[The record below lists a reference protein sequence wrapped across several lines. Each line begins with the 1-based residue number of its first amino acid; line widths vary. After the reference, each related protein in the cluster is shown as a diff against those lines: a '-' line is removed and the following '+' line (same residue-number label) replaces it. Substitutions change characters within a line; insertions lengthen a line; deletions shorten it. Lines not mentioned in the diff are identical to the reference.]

1 MADAD
6 YFANPS
12 VAIGN
17 AMRKTNAQLHAHA
30 IDDSLS
36 GTTAVVALLK
46 VGEAGPTLILTLSRT
61 LAPTPTPISTV
72 TLTHTCTLT
81 LTLRLSMTLTLD
93 LYPQP
98 SAR

>member
-6 YFANPS
+6 YHANPS
-12 VAIGN
+12 VAIGS

-46 VGEAGPTLILTLSRT
+46 VSAMLIAIVPLEF
-61 LAPTPTPISTV
+61 
-72 TLTHTCTLT
+72 H
-81 LTLRLSMTLTLD
+81 
-93 LYPQP
+93 
-98 SAR
+98 

>member
-6 YFANPS
+6 FFANPS
-12 VAIGN
+12 VSMGN

-46 VGEAGPTLILTLSRT
+46 VRRPLAVV
-61 LAPTPTPISTV
+61 LAPS
-72 TLTHTCTLT
+72 L
-81 LTLRLSMTLTLD
+81 
-93 LYPQP
+93 
-98 SAR
+98 

>member
-12 VAIGN
+12 VAMGN
-17 AMRKTNAQLHAHA
+17 AMRKTNAQLHGHA

-46 VGEAGPTLILTLSRT
+46 VWSIPSSKPSVDAKGDPDPPMTHKFYAHHD
-61 LAPTPTPISTV
+61 ISAV
-72 TLTHTCTLT
+72 HAACQCG
-81 LTLRLSMTLTLD
+81 R
-93 LYPQP
+93 
-98 SAR
+98 